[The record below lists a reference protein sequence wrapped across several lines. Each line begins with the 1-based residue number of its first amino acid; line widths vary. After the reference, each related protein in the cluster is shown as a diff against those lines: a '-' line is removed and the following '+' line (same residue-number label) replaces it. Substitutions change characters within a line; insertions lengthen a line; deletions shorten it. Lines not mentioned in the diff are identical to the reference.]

1 LQTTTFVELVR
12 EKRGIKCLKKIVGGK
27 KKRSRRVVTTTF
39 WGICQIRLAKNA
51 QTGDTRSP
59 PMAINAQ
66 GAWSA
71 DEGGAVFILT
81 DGLTVANGNSI
92 QLESLNVIQAL
103 ELVESIL
110 LAAKQALNWELT
122 GGEG

>member
-1 LQTTTFVELVR
+1 
-12 EKRGIKCLKKIVGGK
+12 
-27 KKRSRRVVTTTF
+27 
-39 WGICQIRLAKNA
+39 
-51 QTGDTRSP
+51 
-59 PMAINAQ
+59 MAINAQ